1 MAQALKMNSALPQML
16 GRVKK
21 KSSIPAGIK
30 NDANIVPK
38 TRRVRPSRISGRA
51 VERGGIAITAIGG
64 NGKAE
69 RYAPCFLRS

>member
-38 TRRVRPSRISGRA
+38 TRRVRPSRISERA
-51 VERGGIAITAIGG
+51 AESGATAITGIGG
-64 NGKAE
+64 NGKA
-69 RYAPCFLRS
+69 